1 MRYRPHLLTLV
12 TSELSFKFGHD
23 SSACVVRIYRPGRL
37 LPKTL
42 VDTSDELAPGY
53 KPSLLFFAV
62 VLGTVIEGVSP
73 Y

>member
-1 MRYRPHLLTLV
+1 MSSGMTPRLV
-12 TSELSFKFGHD
+12 L
-23 SSACVVRIYRPGRL
+23 VRIYRPGRL

-62 VLGTVIEGVSP
+62 ILETAIEGVRP